1 MYDLKMENNE
11 TCLGGGERQIDVEFV
26 EEQRL
31 IGLRMIIGE
40 DRICELNYQSEK
52 NIKVL
57 FFFTGQIQKLDWRF
71 L

>member
-1 MYDLKMENNE
+1 MENNE
-11 TCLGGGERQIDVEFV
+11 MCLGGGERQIDVEFV

-40 DRICELNYQSEK
+40 DRIEK

-57 FFFTGQIQKLDWRF
+57 FFFMGQIQKLDWRF